1 VIDCSDRFATPRF
14 AFSALQ
20 YRAVRSGTQLYCSD
34 SFLKFFSTEA
44 ELRNIEQFERSRRA
58 LAELFTDEQPLGP
71 IQTPPDIDL
80 QEFKA
85 IFDSDNQ
92 IWKSV
97 DSQPAVV
104 IGRKG
109 SGKTAFLRGLTL
121 RHPNS
126 IMVFLGSN
134 NVFRTSLNI
143 MQRLSWQRRLVF
155 VEDIADVWRRMFWI
169 LIGVEMLRTS
179 SKSFAAYKSGPIRS
193 YLEQFN
199 IDLEDEY
206 EAIFRKII
214 GAVEHNLANDIPLVA
229 AFDGPAATF
238 GFSGRSKVTF
248 KVYREFVE
256 RIFER
261 NPKPN
266 TAKYALILIDNM
278 EEIDFTIENLPDAVA
293 SLLKAVSEFRKPKF
307 NYGCSLCVP
316 SEMFHQM
323 LEISSNPSKD
333 FEHNILLQW
342 RAGDILKIATS
353 RIAKYL
359 FLFEPAFFKERL
371 DGLDLSHRDGV
382 QKFWKAVFPVDIT
395 NGFGIREPALTY
407 LMRHTQLLPRNF
419 LQILKEILKMN
430 RDLGEPRF
438 AVSEQALLEGLRR
451 AEVLLSQETFTG
463 YKQIYRP
470 LAEVC
475 TKSLNRLP
483 VLFKYGE
490 LHHVFN
496 ESGKA
501 ASGYDFAEFR
511 KMLIE
516 AGVIGKVINKTEK
529 YVIALFEYT
538 LPNRLNVTEQD
549 ELCVH
554 PIFSGIFRAKRS
566 EGILPIYP
574 YGSDPDDGEYRLN
587 LSI

>member
-1 VIDCSDRFATPRF
+1 M
-14 AFSALQ
+14 
-20 YRAVRSGTQLYCSD
+20 
-34 SFLKFFSTEA
+34 TESL
-44 ELRNIEQFERSRRA
+44 LRNLEQFEKSRRH
-58 LAELFTDEQPLGP
+58 LVELFTDEQPLGP
-71 IQTPPDIDL
+71 IQTPTEIDL

-97 DSQPAVV
+97 DTQPAII

-109 SGKTAFLRGLTL
+109 AGKTAFLKGLTL
-121 RHPNS
+121 RQPNE
-126 IMVFLGSN
+126 IVVFLRSN

-143 MQRLSWQRRLVF
+143 IQKLSWQRRLVF

-169 LIGVEMLRTS
+169 LIGVEILRS
-179 SKSFAAYKSGPIRS
+179 NNRNFAAYRNGPILA

-199 IDLEDEY
+199 IDIDDEY
-206 EAIFRKII
+206 EPIFRKII
-214 GAVEHNLANDIPLVA
+214 EAVENNLANDIHLAA
-229 AFDGPAATF
+229 AFDGPANTF
-238 GFSGRSKVTF
+238 GFSGRPKVPF
-248 KVYREFVE
+248 KKYREFVE
-256 RIFER
+256 KIFER
-261 NPKPN
+261 TSNPK
-266 TAKYALILIDNM
+266 TARHALVLIDNM
-278 EEIDFTIENLPDAVA
+278 EEIDFTIENLPDAIA

-307 NYGCSLCVP
+307 NYACSFCVP

-359 FLFEPAFFKERL
+359 FLFEPDFFKRRL
-371 DGLDLSHRDGV
+371 DSLDLSHREGV
-382 QKFWKAVFPVDIT
+382 QKFWKIVFPADIT
-395 NGFGIREPALTY
+395 NGFGMREPAQTY
-407 LMRHTQLLPRNF
+407 LMRHTQLLPRNI
-419 LQILKEILKMN
+419 LQILKEIMKKN
-430 RDLGEPRF
+430 RDLGEPRY
-438 AVSEQALLEGLRR
+438 AVSERALLEGLRQ

-463 YKQIYRP
+463 YKQVYRP

-483 VLFKYGE
+483 VLFKYGD

-501 ASGYDFAEFR
+501 ASGYDDFSEFR
-511 KMLIE
+511 RMLIE
-516 AGVIGKVINKTEK
+516 AGVIGKVIDKTEK

-538 LPNRLNVTEQD
+538 LPNRLHVTEQD

-554 PIFSGIFRAKRS
+554 PIFSGIYRAKRH
-566 EGILPIYP
+566 EGVMPIYP
-574 YGSDPDDGEYRLN
+574 YGSDPDDAEFRFN